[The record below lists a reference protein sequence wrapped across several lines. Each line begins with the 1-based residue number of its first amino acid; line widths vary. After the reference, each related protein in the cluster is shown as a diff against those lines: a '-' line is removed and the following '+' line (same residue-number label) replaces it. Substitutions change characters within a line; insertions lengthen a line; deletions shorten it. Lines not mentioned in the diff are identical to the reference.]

1 MQYNEFLEKIDLD
14 ALNRRLISELNVNAE
29 FETEKLLNDGQF
41 SLEVTTFTYF
51 PGMKIAERIDFEI
64 FIRLSRFDCM
74 TVTFPRN
81 CLTSRVDRLVKIS
94 KIVEDHIESAL
105 NSES

>member
-1 MQYNEFLEKIDLD
+1 MNLNEFLDKVDLD

-29 FETEKLLNDGQF
+29 FKTEELLDNGQF
-41 SLEVTTFTYF
+41 SLEITTFTYF

-64 FIRLSRFDCM
+64 FTRLRRFDCM

-81 CLTSRVDRLVKIS
+81 CLTSRIDRLVNVS
-94 KIVEDHIESAL
+94 KIVEDHIKSAL
-105 NSES
+105 NS

>member
-1 MQYNEFLEKIDLD
+1 MHYNEFLDKVDLD
-14 ALNRRLISELNVNAE
+14 ALNQRLISELNVNAE
-29 FETEKLLNDGQF
+29 FKTDDLSSLNGTF

-64 FIRLSRFDCM
+64 FTRLSRFDCM

-81 CLTSRVDRLVKIS
+81 CLTSRVDRLVEIS

-105 NSES
+105 NS

>member
-1 MQYNEFLEKIDLD
+1 MNLNEFVNKVDLD
-14 ALNRRLISELNVNAE
+14 ALNLRLISELNVNAE
-29 FETEKLLNDGQF
+29 FKTDNLWRLNGAF

-51 PGMKIAERIDFEI
+51 PGMKIAERIDLEI
-64 FIRLSRFDCM
+64 FTRLSRFDCM

-105 NSES
+105 NS

>member
-1 MQYNEFLEKIDLD
+1 MKFKEFLDKIDLD
-14 ALNRRLISELNVNAE
+14 SLRHRLFSELKI
-29 FETEKLLNDGQF
+29 ETEFKTDDLSSLNGAF

-51 PGMKIAERIDFEI
+51 PGMKIAERLDFKI
-64 FIRLSRFDCM
+64 FTRLSRFDRM

-81 CLTSRVDRLVKIS
+81 CLTSRVDRLVSIA

-105 NSES
+105 NS

>member
-1 MQYNEFLEKIDLD
+1 MNYNEFLEKIDLD

-51 PGMKIAERIDFEI
+51 TGMKIAERINFEI
-64 FIRLSRFDCM
+64 FTRLSRFDCM

-81 CLTSRVDRLVKIS
+81 CFTSRVDRLIS
-94 KIVEDHIESAL
+94 IAKIVEDHIESAL
-105 NSES
+105 NS

>member
-64 FIRLSRFDCM
+64 FTRLSRFDCM

-81 CLTSRVDRLVKIS
+81 CLTSRVDRLVEIS
-94 KIVEDHIESAL
+94 KIVEDHIKSAL

>member
-1 MQYNEFLEKIDLD
+1 MRYNEFLDKVDLD

-29 FETEKLLNDGQF
+29 FKTDDLSSLHGSF

-81 CLTSRVDRLVKIS
+81 CLTSRVDRLVEIS

-105 NSES
+105 NS

>member
-1 MQYNEFLEKIDLD
+1 MNLNEFVEKIDLN

-29 FETEKLLNDGQF
+29 FKTDDLSSLNATF

-64 FIRLSRFDCM
+64 FTRLSRFDLM
-74 TVTFPRN
+74 TVTFPRK

-105 NSES
+105 NS

>member
-1 MQYNEFLEKIDLD
+1 MNLNEFLDKVDLD
-14 ALNRRLISELNVNAE
+14 SLNRRLISELNMNAE
-29 FETEKLLNDGQF
+29 FETEDLSDNGQF

-64 FIRLSRFDCM
+64 FTRLSRFDCM

-81 CLTSRVDRLVKIS
+81 CLTSRIDRLVKIS
-94 KIVEDHIESAL
+94 KIVEDHIKSAL
-105 NSES
+105 NR

>member
-14 ALNRRLISELNVNAE
+14 ALNRRLVSELNVNAE

-51 PGMKIAERIDFEI
+51 PGMKIAERINFEI

-81 CLTSRVDRLVKIS
+81 CLTSRVDRLVEIS
-94 KIVEDHIESAL
+94 KIVEDHIKSAL
-105 NSES
+105 NS

>member
-1 MQYNEFLEKIDLD
+1 MNYNEFLDKVDLE
-14 ALNRRLISELNVNAE
+14 ALNRQLISELNVHAA
-29 FETEKLLNDGQF
+29 FKTDDLTSLNGAF

-64 FIRLSRFDCM
+64 FTRLSRFDCM

-81 CLTSRVDRLVKIS
+81 CLTSRVDRLIS
-94 KIVEDHIESAL
+94 IAKIVEDHIESAL
-105 NSES
+105 NS

>member
-29 FETEKLLNDGQF
+29 FETEKLLNDSQF

-64 FIRLSRFDCM
+64 LIRLSRFDCM

-81 CLTSRVDRLVKIS
+81 CLTSRVDRLVEIS
-94 KIVEDHIESAL
+94 KIVEDHIKSAL
-105 NSES
+105 NS